1 MAEMELEFILVRKQ
15 GPERPSTMPKATQ
28 LVNSSFYNS
37 CAAHNVP
44 VLTLEFS
51 YSFISILV

>member
-37 CAAHNVP
+37 CGAHVP